1 MERKYT
7 IDSVMRM
14 YAPRFLFFWGHTEK
28 GGNVSDACL
37 SQWYTCYFF
46 VDGVSY
52 CCAEQYMMARKTLLF
67 GDREA
72 YRQILETT
80 DPMKMKKIGRL
91 IQGYD
96 DATWGRHKFQ
106 IVVEGNYAK
115 FSQNPHLS
123 SYLCQTGDKVLV
135 EASPYD
141 TIWGIGMSK
150 NDKDVCFPRLWK
162 GENLLEFALMEV
174 RDLLNQESAG

>member
-1 MERKYT
+1 MSLR
-7 IDSVMRM
+7 
-14 YAPRFLFFWGHTEK
+14 L
-28 GGNVSDACL
+28 
-37 SQWYTCYFF
+37 
-46 VDGVSY
+46 
-52 CCAEQYMMARKTLLF
+52 
-67 GDREA
+67 
-72 YRQILETT
+72 

-123 SYLCQTGDKVLV
+123 SYLCRTGDKVLV